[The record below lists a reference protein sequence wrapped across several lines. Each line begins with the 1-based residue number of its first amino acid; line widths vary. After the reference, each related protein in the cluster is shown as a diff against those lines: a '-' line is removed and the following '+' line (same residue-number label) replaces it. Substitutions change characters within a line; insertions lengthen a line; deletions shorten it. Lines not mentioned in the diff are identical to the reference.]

1 MDFVYLFVLGE
12 NEIIIFVILDEL
24 IENDLLN
31 LIFFDQ
37 FCVYCDSCW
46 YRCKQNMFV
55 LVFKVIV
62 KCFGYVF
69 LVEIERLVIFKLIL

>member
-37 FCVYCDSCW
+37 FCIYCDSC
-46 YRCKQNMFV
+46 
-55 LVFKVIV
+55 
-62 KCFGYVF
+62 
-69 LVEIERLVIFKLIL
+69 